1 MARLRLREVS
11 EIEEGFNRLE
21 RAMRYGKRLKLAKR
35 VPRDVFMP
43 EDKKLCFYLNVY
55 IRWFMIRR

>member
-11 EIEEGFNRLE
+11 ESEEGFNRLE

-35 VPRDVFMP
+35 VLRDVFMP
-43 EDKKLCFYLNVY
+43 EDKK
-55 IRWFMIRR
+55 FMVFI

>member
-11 EIEEGFNRLE
+11 ESEEGFYRLE

-43 EDKKLCFYLNVY
+43 EDKMLWFYLSVY